1 MRSGA
6 LVLLARTLALPLALA
21 LALMCGWLT
30 AVVATPVSATSGRV
44 DFELTS
50 TDGQVVKLAD
60 ARGRFVVVNFWATW
74 CGPCLRELPAL
85 HKFAEANPDVKV
97 FLINFET
104 IDDEALNAFM
114 LEHRVELTVLKVG
127 EVPLVPF
134 EPLKGLPTTA
144 IVDPDG
150 QMVAHHAGEI
160 TKAALET
167 FLAGERARRQQV
179 TGASE

>member
-21 LALMCGWLT
+21 LALICGWLT

-85 HKFAEANPDVKV
+85 HKFAEEPDVKV
-97 FLINFET
+97 LLINFET

-167 FLAGERARRQQV
+167 FLAGEQARRQQV